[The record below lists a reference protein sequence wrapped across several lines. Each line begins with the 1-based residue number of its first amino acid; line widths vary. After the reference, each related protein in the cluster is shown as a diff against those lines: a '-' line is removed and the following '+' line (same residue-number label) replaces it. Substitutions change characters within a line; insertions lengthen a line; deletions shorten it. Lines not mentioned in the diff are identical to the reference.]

1 MFIIGSSAPVA
12 LYLMTFFHLQQ
23 SAAFKILRT
32 RLKTVPSQTFMHIQP
47 SLPPSEFPGL
57 SAIRRTASTGGS
69 YSQILS
75 HIPTLQASST
85 VSEDG
90 ERSSDSINGPLGI
103 NFAAQLKQFEY
114 MQHQHHLYQSQNKPP
129 RRTLT
134 PPSPQ
139 VCCLPGINIGYIRIS
154 LQWKF

>member
-1 MFIIGSSAPVA
+1 MV
-12 LYLMTFFHLQQ
+12 FFCLQQ

-32 RLKTVPSQTFMHIQP
+32 RLKTVPSQTFMHMQT

-57 SAIRRTASTGGS
+57 SAIRRTASAGGS

-75 HIPTLQASST
+75 HIPTLQSS
-85 VSEDG
+85 SANEDG
-90 ERSSDSINGPLGI
+90 ERSSDSINGPLSI

-134 PPSPQ
+134 PPPPQ
-139 VCCLPGINIGYIRIS
+139 VCWRP
-154 LQWKF
+154 WKFIEVHVWLETKVVC